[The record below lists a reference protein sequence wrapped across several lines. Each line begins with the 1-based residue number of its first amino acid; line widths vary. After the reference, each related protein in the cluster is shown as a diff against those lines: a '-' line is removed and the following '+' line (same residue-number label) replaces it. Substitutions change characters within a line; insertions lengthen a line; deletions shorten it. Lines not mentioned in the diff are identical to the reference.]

1 MVWKKKKKNEAG
13 RENYRGNGERERERE
28 RESKGEETRGMS
40 YNLKEIEILKINYN
54 ILSKIQY
61 TKASP

>member
-1 MVWKKKKKNEAG
+1 MKPE
-13 RENYRGNGERERERE
+13 ERVTEGTERE

>member
-1 MVWKKKKKNEAG
+1 MKPEERITEGTG
-13 RENYRGNGERERERE
+13 RERKRERE